1 VKNQHFLQ
9 RLGYAWAGIR
19 SALRSER
26 SLRTQAAVGAA
37 VIPALLILRPALIWW
52 ALVGITVALVLAAE
66 LINTAL
72 EHLADH
78 LHPEQHPRI
87 KIVKDCAAG
96 AVLVLSA
103 GAVWVGV
110 LAVWSTFAPP

>member
-1 VKNQHFLQ
+1 VKNEIFQR

-19 SALRSER
+19 GALRTER
-26 SLRTQAAVGAA
+26 SLRIHMMFAAGV
-37 VIPALLILRPALIWW
+37 VPALLMLRPALIWW

-72 EHLADH
+72 ENLADH

-87 KIVKDCAAG
+87 KVVKDCAAG
-96 AVLVLSA
+96 AVLVLSI
-103 GAVWVGV
+103 GAVWVGL
-110 LAVWSTFAPP
+110 LAVLSVL

>member
-1 VKNQHFLQ
+1 MKNQPFQQ
-9 RLGYAWAGIR
+9 RIKYAWDGIR
-19 SALRSER
+19 GALRRER
-26 SLRTQAAVGAA
+26 SLRTQMFFAGA

-72 EHLADH
+72 ENLADH

-87 KIVKDCAAG
+87 KVVKDCAAA
-96 AVLVLSA
+96 AVLVLCI

-110 LAVWSTFAPP
+110 LAALSVL